1 MTQREHDD
9 PIDALKAELAAVS
22 PSPEFHARV
31 RQRIAGELDLLRDE
45 LAAVAP
51 SPEFAVRVRQGI
63 SEVDAARADRA
74 ASWLS
79 GWRWVVPAGALAAG
93 VIAVIALTRSGADA
107 PERVTVQ
114 AAGPAPI
121 VAQTPK
127 PVVKPSAT
135 SNVEVRT
142 PKLARSVAGARGEAT
157 PATLATPDPMLE
169 VITNQ
174 PAILRAMYARIS
186 AGSSVFETTTIPDT
200 VPDIVVAPIEI
211 SPIVVKSVVEPPA
224 VGGAQPIIRRITAD
238 TAERS
243 QK

>member
-22 PSPEFHARV
+22 PSPEFQARV

-45 LAAVAP
+45 LAAIAP

-63 SEVDAARADRA
+63 DAAAETRK

-79 GWRWVVPAGALAAG
+79 GWRWVVPVGAVAAG
-93 VIAVIALTRSGADA
+93 VMAVIVLSRSGDAADQITAQA
-107 PERVTVQ
+107 PVQ
-114 AAGPAPI
+114 APTAIETPVAMTNGDRRTTNAGRRVPDSGAQVVPAEPT
-121 VAQTPK
+121 AAD
-127 PVVKPSAT
+127 PV
-135 SNVEVRT
+135 
-142 PKLARSVAGARGEAT
+142 
-157 PATLATPDPMLE
+157 LE

-174 PAILRAMYARIS
+174 PAILRAMYARIA
-186 AGSSVFETTTIPDT
+186 AGATVVETTTMPDT
-200 VPDIVVAPIEI
+200 VPEIVVAPIEI
-211 SPIVVKSVVEPPA
+211 NPIVVKSLVDPPA